1 MVGGA
6 ARATQ
11 RLHLALL
18 KNGIDSIMLV
28 QRKTSDISK
37 VIGPISTIK
46 KGLSILR
53 PILDRVLLK
62 LYKDRSSSLF
72 SPSWLPFSDI
82 VNKINKINPD
92 IVHLHWICSG
102 MLRVEDLRKIKAPI
116 VWSLHDDWA
125 FTGGC
130 HIKFDCLK
138 YRSNC
143 GSCPNLGSSRD
154 KDLSRKI
161 WIRKNRV
168 YNDLHDLTI
177 IGLSNWILG
186 CANNSSLLSGK
197 SSLTLPNM
205 IDIDRFKPFD
215 AKYARSLWNLS
226 PDKKLILFGALSA
239 TSDKNK
245 GYLLL
250 IKALSTIKSKNVECV
265 VFGSA
270 PPHDPEDIDFKIHYL
285 GNLFDDV
292 SLVTIYS
299 AVDVMVVPS
308 LQENLS
314 NTIMESLACS
324 TPVVCFDTGGNSDM
338 VSHKLNGYLAM
349 PFSSYDLSKGIDWVL
364 MNKKK
369 QQLRKK
375 AREKVVENYGE
386 TDVVK
391 KYISLYDSII
401 RIKGS

>member
-18 KNGIDSIMLV
+18 KNGIDSLMLV

-53 PILDRVLLK
+53 PILDRALLN
-62 LYKDRSSSLF
+62 LYKERSSSLF
-72 SPSWLPFSDI
+72 SPSWLPFSGI
-82 VNKINKINPD
+82 VNEINKINPD

-143 GSCPNLGSSRD
+143 GSCPNLGSNRD
-154 KDLSRKI
+154 MDLSRKI
-161 WIRKNRV
+161 WNRKNRV
-168 YNDLHDLTI
+168 YNDLHNLTI
-177 IGLSNWILG
+177 IGLSNWILD

-205 IDIDRFKPFD
+205 IDTERFKPFEP
-215 AKYARSLWNLS
+215 KYARSLWNLS
-226 PDKKLILFGALSA
+226 PNKKLILFGALSA
-239 TSDKNK
+239 TSDRNK
-245 GYLLL
+245 GYSLL

-270 PPHDPEDIDFKIHYL
+270 PPQDPEDIDFNIHYL

-314 NTIMESLACS
+314 NTIMESMACS
-324 TPVVCFDTGGNSDM
+324 TPVVCFETGGNSDM
-338 VSHKLNGYLAM
+338 VSHKINGYLAS
-349 PFSSYDLSKGIDWVL
+349 PFSSKELANGIDWVL
-364 MNKKK
+364 MNKSKH
-369 QQLRKK
+369 QLRKK
-375 AREKVVENYGE
+375 AREQVIENYSE
-386 TDVVK
+386 ADVVK
-391 KYISLYDSII
+391 KYITLYQKILTSK
-401 RIKGS
+401 RS

>member
-1 MVGGA
+1 MGG
-6 ARATQ
+6 
-11 RLHLALL
+11 
-18 KNGIDSIMLV
+18 
-28 QRKTSDISK
+28 
-37 VIGPISTIK
+37 
-46 KGLSILR
+46 
-53 PILDRVLLK
+53 
-62 LYKDRSSSLF
+62 Y
-72 SPSWLPFSDI
+72 
-82 VNKINKINPD
+82 
-92 IVHLHWICSG
+92 
-102 MLRVEDLRKIKAPI
+102 
-116 VWSLHDDWA
+116 
-125 FTGGC
+125 
-130 HIKFDCLK
+130 
-138 YRSNC
+138 
-143 GSCPNLGSSRD
+143 
-154 KDLSRKI
+154 
-161 WIRKNRV
+161 
-168 YNDLHDLTI
+168 
-177 IGLSNWILG
+177 
-186 CANNSSLLSGK
+186 
-197 SSLTLPNM
+197 
-205 IDIDRFKPFD
+205 